1 MLEER
6 SAGVVLFNRAEGL
19 QFLVLK
25 YPSGHW
31 DFVKGNIEQ
40 GEKEKE
46 TVKREL
52 FEETGINSITLH
64 KGFNEKVEYHY
75 YKKTKRVHK
84 IVSYY
89 LAETEQKD
97 VKISSEHLDYE
108 WEGYDNVLKLITFDN
123 SKDILRKG
131 SQLIKNLTKN

>member
-40 GEKEKE
+40 GEKEEE

-64 KGFNEKVEYHY
+64 KGFNEKVEYYY

-97 VKISSEHLDYE
+97 VKISSEHLDYK

-131 SQLIKNLTKN
+131 SQLIKNLAKN

>member
-40 GEKEKE
+40 GEGEEE

-52 FEETGINSITLH
+52 LEETGINNITLH
-64 KGFNEKVEYHY
+64 KGFNEKAEYHY
-75 YKKTKRVHK
+75 YRKNKIVHK

-97 VKISSEHLDYE
+97 VKISFEHLDYR
-108 WEGYDNVLKLITFDN
+108 WEDHDNVLKLITFDN

-131 SQLIKNLTKN
+131 SQLIKNSAKN

>member
-40 GEKEKE
+40 GEKEEE

-64 KGFNEKVEYHY
+64 KGINEKVEYHY
-75 YKKTKRVHK
+75 YKKNKRVHK

-89 LAETEQKD
+89 LAETKQKD
-97 VKISSEHLDYE
+97 VKISFEHLDYK

-131 SQLIKNLTKN
+131 SQLIKNLAKN